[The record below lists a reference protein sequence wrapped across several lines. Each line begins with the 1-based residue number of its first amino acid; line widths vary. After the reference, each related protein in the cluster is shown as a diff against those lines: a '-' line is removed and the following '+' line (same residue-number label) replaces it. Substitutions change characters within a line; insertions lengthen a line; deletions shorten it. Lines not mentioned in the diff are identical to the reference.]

1 MALMDLGTSN
11 LMETA
16 AKMGLAYLF
25 ALPTG
30 WQGEREGQGLGIRT
44 FPIVAVA
51 SCGYMLIAVQGAG
64 GSADLRAFQ
73 GLMTG
78 IGFVGGGAILRE
90 GATVHGTAA
99 AASVWSTGA
108 VGAAVAFG
116 RLDIAAVLSI
126 LTFLTLRA
134 LLPLKR
140 RLDRRE

>member
-16 AKMGLAYLF
+16 AKMGLAYLL
-25 ALPTG
+25 ALPSG
-30 WQGEREGQGLGIRT
+30 WQGEREGTSAGIRT
-44 FPIVAVA
+44 FPIVAVG
-51 SCGYMLIAVQGAG
+51 SCGYLLIAVRGGAG
-64 GSADLRAFQ
+64 LGDLRALQ

-90 GATVHGTAA
+90 GVNVHGAATAA
-99 AASVWSTGA
+99 SIWTIGA

-116 RLDIAAVLSI
+116 RLDIALLLS
-126 LTFLTLRA
+126 LLDFLTLRA

-140 RLDRRE
+140 RLEKK